1 MRSTYY
7 AGIRRCLNE
16 WDLIWFNIVIKMN
29 SDIILLCRLY
39 NHSTW
44 TSQKHS
50 RHLDQIISNSDTA
63 RSRSMIIR
71 ELFVRSTYYAG
82 IRRCLNEWDLIWSLN
97 HRQNNRVHSA
107 RKKVGVGG
115 AAACNYHRSIISTD
129 ICIIYSTYITNYIV
143 VTHSIFFYK

>member
-1 MRSTYY
+1 MNEIWFNIVIKMNSDIILLCRLYNHSTWTSQKHSRHLDQIISNSDTARSRSMIIRELFVRSTYY

-82 IRRCLNEWDLIWSLN
+82 IRRCLN
-97 HRQNNRVHSA
+97 
-107 RKKVGVGG
+107 
-115 AAACNYHRSIISTD
+115 
-129 ICIIYSTYITNYIV
+129 
-143 VTHSIFFYK
+143 